1 LKPMFHIPAYVLAIF
16 DGEGTTATV
25 ETTETTT
32 ETTPVTQATRTRE
45 SNGRFVV
52 PNTDDPK
59 ELRRALEDLNRNYER
74 DLTGAQSRI
83 GELNAENEKHR
94 NRFKD
99 TKTALD
105 AVSSQVQASNQRVL
119 RADARDALTAAGAL
133 SSRVVDLFL
142 ADMGDKVKID
152 PKTGEP
158 TGIAEALPEWKTAN
172 STFFKA
178 ETATETEDEK
188 RARLAAEATTARG
201 NSTARGASAAADA
214 TTTTTT
220 TGGMPDLTTLTPVE
234 RKAAIK
240 AYKNSLRR

>member
-1 LKPMFHIPAYVLAIF
+1 MFHIPAYVLAIF

-119 RADARDALTAAGAL
+119 
-133 SSRVVDLFL
+133 
-142 ADMGDKVKID
+142 
-152 PKTGEP
+152 KTGEP